1 MPLLIDGTAIPPRWS
16 EKANARPRPVKGVG
30 EVDSL
35 RNAIKIAFI
44 NNMPDSA
51 LEDTELQFFELLESA
66 AGKTAVQVK
75 LLSLPGVPRGD
86 RGLQHLN
93 NFYSG
98 TDALGDSRFDAVIM
112 TGTEPRSR
120 DLRDEPYWTAL
131 GGVLD
136 WAENNTVS
144 TVLSCLAAHA
154 AVLHSD
160 GIPRHALGDK
170 QFGVF
175 GYTRT
180 EHPLTMGTAEIIR
193 NPHSRWNEVRED
205 ALTACG
211 YDVLTRSSEAGVDLF
226 VKKKK
231 KSLFVN
237 FQGHPEYGAETL
249 LKEYRRDIRRFIKRE
264 RETYPTAPQ
273 GYFGETSGRLLSE
286 FRDKVVSSPREDLM
300 AEFPE
305 AALVS
310 TLQNTWNSSATG
322 LYRNWLQYVASKKMD
337 RPQPVARGVKRKPA
351 LVRSEII

>member
-1 MPLLIDGTAIPPRWS
+1 
-16 EKANARPRPVKGVG
+16 
-30 EVDSL
+30 
-35 RNAIKIAFI
+35 
-44 NNMPDSA
+44 
-51 LEDTELQFFELLESA
+51 
-66 AGKTAVQVK
+66 VK
-75 LLSLPGVPRGD
+75 LFSLGGVPRAD
-86 RGLQHLN
+86 RGQQHLN

-180 EHPLTMGTAEIIR
+180 EHPLTRGTPEIIR
-193 NPHSRWNEVRED
+193 NPHSRWNEVQED
-205 ALTACG
+205 ALIACG

-237 FQGHPEYGAETL
+237 FQGHPEYGAQTL

-273 GYFGETSGRLLSE
+273 GYFGEMSAKLLSD
-286 FRDKVVSSPREDLM
+286 FRDRVVSSPGEDLM

-310 TLQNTWNSSATG
+310 TLQNTWSSSATG

-337 RPQPVARGVKRKPA
+337 RPQHGAAGVKARLT
-351 LVRSEII
+351 LVRSIIT